1 MLVVAANINESDVG
15 VIDDDDW
22 VDGIELTVFNGID
35 CVVEIE
41 VVEID
46 SVVVEQTVFGTM
58 SQSHAFLSNQLKIV
72 LK

>member
-15 VIDDDDW
+15 VIDDEDW
-22 VDGIELTVFNGID
+22 VDGFKGID
-35 CVVEIE
+35 CVVDIE

-46 SVVVEQTVFGTM
+46 SVVVEHTVFGTM

>member
-1 MLVVAANINESDVG
+1 MLIVSVNINEFDVG

-22 VDGIELTVFNGID
+22 VDGFNGID

-58 SQSHAFLSNQLKIV
+58 FI
-72 LK
+72 

>member
-1 MLVVAANINESDVG
+1 MIIVSVNINESDVG

-22 VDGIELTVFNGID
+22 VDGFDGVD
-35 CVVEIE
+35 CVVGIE

-46 SVVVEQTVFGTM
+46 SVVVEQSVFGTM